1 MNVDSVNTTSMS
13 KESMLFC
20 VLHHPS
26 DAEAHNF
33 HLEDPLCLH
42 DSSDQECVHT
52 VLSIHLLKVR

>member
-42 DSSDQECVHT
+42 DKLWPGMCTHCT
-52 VLSIHLLKVR
+52 VDPLT